1 MWYSNWTPFIAQPNL
16 KVMRS
21 TNQDMKFEYHN
32 LWYSTNIKSNV
43 ECDIQIWY
51 LDVFGY
57 LPNTCVHHTMST
69 LGALTI
75 FILFVKMLKSFRIC
89 FFKEQSFVKQNRESF
104 GILKN
109 ILHFDMESS
118 NFI

>member
-1 MWYSNWTPFIAQPNL
+1 
-16 KVMRS
+16 MRS
-21 TNQDMKFEYHN
+21 NNQDII
-32 LWYSTNIKSNV
+32 LNIII
-43 ECDIQIWY
+43 CDIQQISKVISNVIFKF
-51 LDVFGY
+51 DIQIFFGY
-57 LPNTCVHHTMST
+57 LPNTYVHHTMSA
-69 LGALTI
+69 LGALTLI
-75 FILFVKMLKSFRIC
+75 ILFVKMLKFLRIC